1 MAMRLTGLI
10 SGMDTE
16 SMIKELVA
24 VKQTKVDDAKKAQTK
39 LNWKQDIWKS
49 LNSKLKSL
57 QSKYLNNMRFTS
69 SYRKKT
75 TKVSNSNAVNVIT
88 GENAVNGVQSMR
100 IEQLAKSGYLTGA
113 ELSKKD
119 GGKLTALSK
128 ISDITDFSGEGTIS
142 ISTKKGFKDIKVTGD
157 TTISDVLTQMKEA
170 GVNANFDAKQQRF
183 YITSKDSGIENDF
196 SITAFDANGSK
207 ALSALGLEVN
217 LNEDAATLSEYQKY
231 SAYYVAGDK
240 GETLAKMQGFIDDT
254 IASRTKS
261 YLDQYKSLKTSTKD
275 AQKKIDK
282 LNEKYADSPL
292 DSVDSYNAQIKTT
305 NQSIKE
311 LKAAMKDMDPE
322 EKKQAE
328 TTLKAMQDE
337 VKSLTEKKT
346 DAQTLVTQTE
356 NIASYEKQMAYI
368 EQYVNI
374 TENTADDGTISYSAQ
389 ASDKLINEVEER
401 YYDKAS
407 YAAGVMASYDEDDKT
422 STGATKVSGQDAVIY
437 LNNARYTN
445 NDNTFDINGLT
456 FTALSETK
464 AGEDITITTQDDT
477 DGIYNMIKNFL
488 KEYNSIINEMD
499 KLYNGESA
507 RGYEPLTNDEKEA
520 LSESD
525 IKEYED
531 KIKDSLLR
539 RDSNLST
546 IGSALKGIMSGGIQ
560 VNGKTM
566 YLSNFGIN
574 TMSYFEAADNEKN
587 AYHIDGDA
595 DNENTMNNPD
605 KLMSMIAN
613 DPDTVV
619 AFFSQLS
626 KDLYGKMDELSKPIK
641 DYRTFGNFFDDKKM
655 KADYE
660 DYTSKIK
667 DLENKLVKYEDKW
680 YAKFSAMETAL
691 AKLQSNANAV
701 TSLLGG

>member
-24 VKQTKVDDAKKAQTK
+24 VKQIKVDDAKKAQTK

-49 LNSKLKSL
+49 LNSKLRTL
-57 QSKYLNNMRFTS
+57 QSKFLNNMRFKS
-69 SYRKKT
+69 SYSMKT
-75 TKVSNSNAVNVIT
+75 TKVSNSNAVSVIT
-88 GENAVNGVQSMR
+88 GEKATNGVQSLR

-113 ELSKKD
+113 QISKQN

-128 ISDITDFSGEGTIS
+128 LSDITDISGEGTIS
-142 ISTKKGFKDIKVTGD
+142 ISTKSGFKDIRVTGD

-183 YITSKDSGIENDF
+183 YIVSKDSGIDNDF
-196 SITAFDANGSK
+196 SITAFDDNGNK
-207 ALSALGLEVN
+207 ALSALGLGVN
-217 LNEDAATLSEYQKY
+217 LNSDLATLGEYQKY
-231 SAYYVAGDK
+231 SAYYVAGDRAA
-240 GETLAKMQGFIDDT
+240 TLANMQGYIDST
-254 IASRTKS
+254 ISSRTNS
-261 YLDQYKSLKTSTKD
+261 YLDQYKSLKSSTKA
-275 AQKKIDK
+275 AQKKIDD
-282 LNEKYADSPL
+282 LNKKYEDSPL
-292 DSVDSYNAQIKTT
+292 ESVDSYEAQIK
-305 NQSIKE
+305 
-311 LKAAMKDMDPE
+311 LKKDAMKDLKTAMKDMNPE
-322 EKKQAE
+322 EKEQAA
-328 TTLKAMQDE
+328 TSYKIMQDE
-337 VKSLTEKKT
+337 VKGLTEKQSDAKT
-346 DAQTLVTQTE
+346 LAVQTA
-356 NIASYEKQMAYI
+356 NIISYEKQMADI
-368 EQYVNI
+368 EKYVNI
-374 TENTADDGTISYSAQ
+374 TADTADDGTITYSAQ
-389 ASDKLINEVEER
+389 ASDRLIKEVEDR

-407 YAAGVMASYDEDDKT
+407 YASSVMATYDENDT
-422 STGATKVSGQDAVIY
+422 TPTGATKVSAQDAIIY
-437 LNNARYTN
+437 LNDARYTN
-445 NDNTFDINGLT
+445 RNNTFDINGLT

-477 DGIYNMIKNFL
+477 DGIYDMIKNFL
-488 KEYNSIINEMD
+488 KEYNTIINEMD

-507 RGYEPLTNDEKEA
+507 RGFEPLTNDEREA

-531 KIKDSLLR
+531 KIKNSLLR
-539 RDSNLST
+539 RDSNVST
-546 IGSALKGIMSGGIQ
+546 IGSALKSIMSAGIQ

-587 AYHIDGDA
+587 AYHIDGDT
-595 DNENTMNNPD
+595 DDENTMANPD
-605 KLMSMIAN
+605 KLMGMIAN

-619 AFFSQLS
+619 SFFSQLS
-626 KDLYGKMDELSKPIK
+626 KDLYGKMDDLSKAVK
-641 DYRTFGNFFDDKKM
+641 DYRTYGNFFDDKKM
-655 KADYE
+655 KSDYD

-667 DLENKLVKYEDKW
+667 ELEDKLVKYEDKW